1 MSPRLSRQERIQ
13 QDLDELLSQSAM
25 LAKALLVRN
34 GEFFPFG
41 ATVGKRGQFNLVTPT
56 PEGDRPTAQDVIEAV
71 LADFASARDSLR
83 ATSVTAL
90 ATTESGA
97 EAVRV
102 ELEHADG
109 PAILIALPYSRNPNG
124 SFSYGDMEAHR
135 SARRVWPGEPKPR
148 KKAPARTPVKS
159 KAKKGG
165 RTTRQAS
172 SSTKTTKTSKT
183 TRSTKRETG
192 ETTPHRSTGKTRT
205 HAQPVRVG

>member
-41 ATVGKRGQFNLVTPT
+41 ATIGKRGKFNLVTPT
-56 PEGDRPTAQDVIEAV
+56 PEGDRPTSQDVITAV
-71 LADFASARDSLR
+71 LNDFGSDRDALR
-83 ATSVTAL
+83 ATSITAL

-109 PAILIALPYSRNPNG
+109 PSIVIALPYSRKPNG
-124 SFSYGDMEAHR
+124 SFEYGEMEAHHTG
-135 SARRVWPGEPKPR
+135 RRVWLDDPKPR
-148 KKAPARTPVKS
+148 KKAPARAPAKS
-159 KAKKGG
+159 TAKRGG
-165 RTTRQAS
+165 RTTRQAA
-172 SSTKTTKTSKT
+172 SSTKTSKTAKT
-183 TRSTKRETG
+183 TRSTKREAGDTA
-192 ETTPHRSTGKTRT
+192 PHRATTTRT
-205 HAQPVRVG
+205 HAEPVRVG